1 MDRIR
6 SPHCIRLVII
16 GIPSP
21 HHALL
26 VHDPFRSARCRYPG
40 AAVLLLIRRSSL
52 SLYGQN
58 HRPENGR
65 RSRALENGRRR
76 RSQRF
81 CREKRLH
88 KRRKTVGGQKHGF
101 LPNRTLHPSLLVS
114 AQRGHELRR
123 RHFAA
128 DVTAKNNREAL
139 PSSTEGLLCFVQLH
153 LRTFPLRTRPAKERA
168 YCITSTQFTA
178 KTDFIVP

>member
-1 MDRIR
+1 MA
-6 SPHCIRLVII
+6 
-16 GIPSP
+16 GIAQSP

-26 VHDPFRSARCRYPG
+26 VHDPFRSAGCRYPG
-40 AAVLLLIRRSSL
+40 AAVLLLIRRGSL

-128 DVTAKNNREAL
+128 DVTAKTTEKPFRHRRKGFSVSYNYTSGHSLCGQDRQKNELIASQAPNSPQNRL
-139 PSSTEGLLCFVQLH
+139 YRS
-153 LRTFPLRTRPAKERA
+153 
-168 YCITSTQFTA
+168 IN
-178 KTDFIVP
+178 

>member
-1 MDRIR
+1 MSI
-6 SPHCIRLVII
+6 
-16 GIPSP
+16 
-21 HHALL
+21 
-26 VHDPFRSARCRYPG
+26 PG

-65 RSRALENGRRR
+65 RSRALENGRRG

-139 PSSTEGLLCFVQLH
+139 PSMTEGLLF
-153 LRTFPLRTRPAKERA
+153 RTITPPDVPFTDKTGKNELIASQAPNSPQKQTLSFHKLNEI
-168 YCITSTQFTA
+168 YYFLYFCIYFLQ
-178 KTDFIVP
+178 KTINPKTL

>member
-1 MDRIR
+1 MVCYIIYCGFIEKCYLRTVNENENGKRKRESAGR
-6 SPHCIRLVII
+6 S
-16 GIPSP
+16 
-21 HHALL
+21 
-26 VHDPFRSARCRYPG
+26 
-40 AAVLLLIRRSSL
+40 SSL
-52 SLYGQN
+52 SCRFGVE
-58 HRPENGR
+58 RG
-65 RSRALENGRRR
+65 

-139 PSSTEGLLCFVQLH
+139 PSMTEGLLCFVQLH
-153 LRTFPLRTRPAKERA
+153 LRTFPLRTRPAKKRA

>member
-1 MDRIR
+1 MVKI
-6 SPHCIRLVII
+6 
-16 GIPSP
+16 
-21 HHALL
+21 
-26 VHDPFRSARCRYPG
+26 
-40 AAVLLLIRRSSL
+40 LLLIRRSSL

-65 RSRALENGRRR
+65 RSRALENGRRG

-139 PSSTEGLLCFVQLH
+139 PSMTEGLLCFVQLH
-153 LRTFPLRTRPAKERA
+153 LRTFPLRTRPAKKRA